1 MQVLSGEGIEGQMD
15 ENRWERYGAA
25 AGVAFAVLVLVSF
38 FMVPSPPHVD
48 AGFRKIGD
56 YYANHRRAVLTSN
69 VIATFGALAFIWFL
83 GHLRHVL
90 NRAEGGV
97 EALSPIVYGAGMAT
111 IVVGIVGAI
120 PATVLAYSSQEEV
133 INSNAGIVRMLYD
146 MNTIMFSLLLLTAGL
161 FAVAAAFAMVRKE
174 LVGPWLGWVGMGV
187 AGLTWASGTAGFYV
201 TTYSGFWTG
210 FTIVAIMSFVAWVLA
225 ASVVMLRRPEVE
237 RAAAWDPVFAH

>member
-1 MQVLSGEGIEGQMD
+1 MD

-25 AGVAFAVLVLVSF
+25 AGVAFAVLVLISF
-38 FMVPSPPHVD
+38 FMLPSPPHVN
-48 AGFRKIGD
+48 ASFRKIGD
-56 YYANHRRAVLTSN
+56 FYANHRKAVLTSN
-69 VIATFGALAFIWFL
+69 VLAVFGSLAFIWFL

-97 EALSPIVYGAGMAT
+97 EALSPIVYGAGMAG
-111 IVVGIVGAI
+111 VVVAI
-120 PATVLAYSSQEEV
+120 MGVIPTSVLAFSSQEEA
-133 INSNAGIVRMLYD
+133 INSNAGIVRLLYD
-146 MNTIMFSLLLLTAGL
+146 TNTIMNSLLLLAVGL
-161 FAVAAAFAMVRKE
+161 FAVAGAFAMVRKE

-187 AGLTWASGTAGFYV
+187 AGLTWATGVAGFYV

-210 FTIVAIMSFVAWVLA
+210 FGIVAVMSFVAWVLA